1 MDEEIKKKNRIWLFF
16 LSLLTFWPIVVPAL
30 FALPVFILFPFV
42 TLELPD
48 IDGAK
53 MRSIKEIKYVTERVC
68 GIDVDVEIVKL
79 RLESET
85 KNDGKA
91 STHYKVNQIVHFN
104 NQEYEVISLVL
115 KDLKLLNFEIFNV
128 ELFGDVHKCRKL
140 NP

>member
-1 MDEEIKKKNRIWLFF
+1 MDEEVKKKNRIWLFF

-68 GIDVDVEIVKL
+68 GIV
-79 RLESET
+79 
-85 KNDGKA
+85 
-91 STHYKVNQIVHFN
+91 
-104 NQEYEVISLVL
+104 
-115 KDLKLLNFEIFNV
+115 
-128 ELFGDVHKCRKL
+128 CRC
-140 NP
+140 